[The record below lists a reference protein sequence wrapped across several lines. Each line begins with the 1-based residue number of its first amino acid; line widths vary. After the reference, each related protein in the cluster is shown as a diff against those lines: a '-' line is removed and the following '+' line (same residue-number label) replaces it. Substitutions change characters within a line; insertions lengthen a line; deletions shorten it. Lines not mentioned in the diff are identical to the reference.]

1 MFQSHFSYKI
11 SRMKILKFTLFIIL
25 LMPLI
30 YLVYL
35 YQMQDLTA
43 DPIEYILHYTGIWT
57 VRILLLS
64 LALTPFRNL
73 FKQVFFLRIR
83 RMVVLFVFFYAT
95 LHLLVYLGLDLGFR
109 FGHLWED
116 IVKRPYIT
124 VGFLAWLLLVPM
136 AITST
141 NGMLRRLGKK
151 WKTLHKSIYLIAI
164 LACLHFIWLVK
175 ADLIEPLI
183 YSGLFFALLFYRLIK
198 YSKS

>member
-1 MFQSHFSYKI
+1 
-11 SRMKILKFTLFIIL
+11 MKILKFTLFIIL

-83 RMVVLFVFFYAT
+83 RMVGLFVFFYAT

-164 LACLHFIWLVK
+164 LA
-175 ADLIEPLI
+175 
-183 YSGLFFALLFYRLIK
+183 
-198 YSKS
+198 